1 MANATDQVAAHYAR
15 SDIGETILQA
25 MRAAG
30 KDIERLTPDDLAE
43 VDHFH
48 GRRLEATE
56 ELARLL
62 APQAETHVLD
72 VGCGI
77 GGPARYLA
85 YHYRCRVTGLDLTPE
100 FIAAAEFLT
109 ARTGLTDRVSF
120 RQGNATAMP
129 FADASFDALWT
140 QNAVMNIADR
150 PRLYA
155 EMARVLKPGGRLAMQ
170 DVAQGPAGPPFFPV
184 PWARDPAISF
194 LHTPEDTRAMLEAAG
209 FRVLVWLDNSAAAI
223 AQAAAERAKAGGAP
237 VASSPGLQL
246 IAGEDFPERARNTAR
261 SLREGRTLLI
271 NGLLERV

>member
-15 SDIGETILQA
+15 SDIAETILQA

-43 VDHFH
+43 FDHFH

-170 DVAQGPAGPPFFPV
+170 DVA
-184 PWARDPAISF
+184 
-194 LHTPEDTRAMLEAAG
+194 G